1 MTPSREEVDRL
12 IEALSRSWD
21 GCAAEGDATV
31 LEDFVRRHGEE
42 GVRSLVEV
50 SSLHLELQHLVASSR
65 VYEEAMRQVRASAA
79 RAEDAIAPAELA
91 SRTRSL
97 YRFVGANTLRRA
109 AYATAALLLLAASV
123 WFVQPPKEQR
133 RPVAS
138 APVES
143 QLIRPSQPV
152 GCIVS
157 LSDAKWVGGDDLAVG
172 INVKEGRRLEL
183 LSGQAHLSM
192 VCGADLVLQAPCV
205 VSLVSD
211 DEVRLEKGKL
221 TAQAAKWATGFVV
234 TTDDLR
240 VTDLG
245 TRFAVSND
253 GSGVVEAHVLEGE
266 ILAEPMK
273 QRRPRRSSMLL
284 ESGQAIRV
292 DPLHSSIDVIA
303 ARRNDFVDEIKDF
316 RPLRPISMWNT
327 GLGLQIGDTDP
338 HWRLTKGS
346 PEAGPYP
353 RQPVV
358 FLGDTGSYK
367 NNRPEVSQWV
377 SVREELYPGVPPE
390 SVHTFETTFELKGY
404 DLDTVYI
411 VGQFL
416 VDDAINSLRINGKEV
431 PFDRWVTTWDIYD
444 FKSFHPIEIV
454 DGFVDGVNVISI
466 DVYNSPSAPRDP
478 SAHNPTGLRV
488 EWQAFGCESL

>member
-1 MTPSREEVDRL
+1 
-12 IEALSRSWD
+12 
-21 GCAAEGDATV
+21 
-31 LEDFVRRHGEE
+31 
-42 GVRSLVEV
+42 
-50 SSLHLELQHLVASSR
+50 
-65 VYEEAMRQVRASAA
+65 
-79 RAEDAIAPAELA
+79 
-91 SRTRSL
+91 
-97 YRFVGANTLRRA
+97 
-109 AYATAALLLLAASV
+109 
-123 WFVQPPKEQR
+123 
-133 RPVAS
+133 
-138 APVES
+138 
-143 QLIRPSQPV
+143 
-152 GCIVS
+152 
-157 LSDAKWVGGDDLAVG
+157 
-172 INVKEGRRLEL
+172 
-183 LSGQAHLSM
+183 
-192 VCGADLVLQAPCV
+192 
-205 VSLVSD
+205 
-211 DEVRLEKGKL
+211 
-221 TAQAAKWATGFVV
+221 
-234 TTDDLR
+234 
-240 VTDLG
+240 
-245 TRFAVSND
+245 
-253 GSGVVEAHVLEGE
+253 
-266 ILAEPMK
+266 
-273 QRRPRRSSMLL
+273 MLL

-353 RQPVV
+353 RHPVV